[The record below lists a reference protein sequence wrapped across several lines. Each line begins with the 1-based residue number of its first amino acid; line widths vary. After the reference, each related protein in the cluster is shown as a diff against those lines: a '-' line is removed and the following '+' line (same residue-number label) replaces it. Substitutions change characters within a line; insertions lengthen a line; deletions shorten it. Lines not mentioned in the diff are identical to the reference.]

1 MVGSCEI
8 TESYELCKLYSRDSR
23 YSEYAS
29 GSQYTNFFVTASM
42 WLHMQDI
49 SMGQRKGISTQEA
62 LPSLIEK
69 WKNILDK
76 KGNGGAVLMDL
87 SKAFDTLNHDLLIA
101 KLDAYGFTRELLDK
115 QLVENE
121 GKHKLQW
128 LE

>member
-49 SMGQRKGISTQEA
+49 SMG
-62 LPSLIEK
+62 
-69 WKNILDK
+69 
-76 KGNGGAVLMDL
+76 
-87 SKAFDTLNHDLLIA
+87 
-101 KLDAYGFTRELLDK
+101 
-115 QLVENE
+115 
-121 GKHKLQW
+121 
-128 LE
+128 